1 VSKNGFNGVKM
12 KAVRFIAEG
21 LINSFRMPQTSVFQL
36 TYLAPTKTQV
46 AGFLANIMGKTEE
59 EYYQLLDDI
68 KVGIVPLY
76 IESIFNDAWTF
87 KKWKA
92 SGAGR
97 DILQREKIYR
107 GKFLI
112 YTSAEEPL
120 LGDIM
125 KFLRYPSRI
134 PSLGMDDELVL
145 IRDIKKIEMEPK
157 DDSVVHSVFT
167 YNEGMKYE
175 YCPKGDN
182 VPLFPPRIITV
193 NLNFD
198 RKVTP
203 RKPTDFVQVVESLG
217 FEFDVREN
225 KRVHLDREYAYN
237 VEMI

>member
-1 VSKNGFNGVKM
+1 MSRNGFNGVKM

-36 TYLAPTKTQV
+36 TYLAPTKTQI

-87 KKWKA
+87 KKWKS

-112 YTSAEEPL
+112 YISADGPVLE
-120 LGDIM
+120 DIL

-145 IRDIKKIEMEPK
+145 IRDVKKIEMESK

-167 YNEGMKYE
+167 YNEGMEYKYR
-175 YCPKGDN
+175 PKGDN
-182 VPLFPPRIITV
+182 SLLFPPRLITV
-193 NLNFD
+193 NLKFD
-198 RKVTP
+198 RKVIP

-217 FEFDVREN
+217 FEFDVSED
-225 KRVHLDREYAYN
+225 KRVHIDREYEYS
-237 VEMI
+237 VELI